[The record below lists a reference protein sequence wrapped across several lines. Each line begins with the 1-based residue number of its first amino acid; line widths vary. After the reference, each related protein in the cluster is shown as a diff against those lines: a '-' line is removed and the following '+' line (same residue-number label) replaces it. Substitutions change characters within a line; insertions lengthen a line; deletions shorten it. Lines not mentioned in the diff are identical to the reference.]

1 MELYKELLMS
11 HAGGG
16 GSGMLALYMGGTAP
30 TTGEELKAAVDIYN
44 FQDMYAKC
52 LGISLLSMAGAGN
65 ASILSQVSGK
75 IAMKK
80 NAFDFALQAR
90 VSSVIPADM
99 KKAPIPDRMFLCEVA
114 APKARAENMGVSS
127 FWSNTIAPWLVYE
140 DALLPTTYPI
150 RSGRSEL
157 FDSGLTSVV
166 EFEWDSPRNFGGVVR
181 SSTYASYTGNY
192 GLLVEAWNGTDWEV
206 VRPLASVT
214 QSTYPSLAAFTKRI
228 LTTRLRITVT
238 YPRTA
243 GAGGIPH
250 GIIPLEVIADAPAP
264 VAPADIT
271 WTILLPMFGR
281 LFPVTAPMLTRLT
294 DPSHPVPMYAGRV
307 GGPGSGAPDV
317 DIVLH
322 KCADLTPDDLPS
334 VSGVRI
340 QSSNLME

>member
-1 MELYKELLMS
+1 MELYKELLLS

-16 GSGMLALYMGGTAP
+16 GSGMLALYMGGPAP
-30 TTGEELKAAVDIYN
+30 STGDELKAAVDIYN

-52 LGISLLSMAGAGN
+52 LGISVLSMAGGGSV
-65 ASILSQVSGK
+65 ASTLSQVPGK

-80 NAFDFALQAR
+80 NAFDFAFPAR
-90 VSSVIPADM
+90 VSAVIPADM
-99 KKAPIPDRMFLCEVA
+99 KKAPIPDRMFLCYVA
-114 APKARAENMGVSS
+114 APKSRAENMGASS
-127 FWSNTIAPWLVYE
+127 FWSNIIAPWLVY
-140 DALLPTTYPI
+140 DDSALPAYPI
-150 RSGRSEL
+150 RAGRSEL
-157 FDSGLTSVV
+157 FDLGLTSVV

-181 SSTYASYTGNY
+181 SSTYAASAGTY

-206 VRPLASVT
+206 VRPLATVS

-238 YPRTA
+238 YPRVV
-243 GAGGIPH
+243 GASGIPH
-250 GIIPLEVIADAPAP
+250 GIIPLEVTADAPAP

-281 LFPVTAPMLTRLT
+281 LFPSASPMLTRLT
-294 DPSHPVPMYAGRV
+294 DPSHPVPLYAGKV
-307 GGPGSGAPDV
+307 GGPGAGAPAV

-322 KCADLTPDDLPS
+322 KCADLTVDDLPS